1 MGNCYAACHADF
13 EETLEMVGGTRGLS
27 SEDVKAMLV
36 AIRIK
41 YGGDDEYRSLRSRFP
56 ESFPI

>member
-41 YGGDDEYRSLRSRFP
+41 YGRDDEYRSLRSRFP